1 MRPRGRCREQGPAVW
16 TGWDV
21 LAALVPALC
30 DWKCVCVCAS
40 LQTSIGSEML
50 RLKAQSASCTLSPPG
65 PGRLALGPGEVWET
79 RRAWLS
85 VALSVPRSL
94 HPRAHRK
101 DPPPK
106 MERSGV
112 GLHSPAGRPPPS
124 PAVSSRG
131 PAGTVHSRPQVL
143 PPAPWR
149 GGVWPRPPRLDTGEV
164 HVPLQ
169 APGVLHAA
177 EGKSRGGNG
186 VQPAPGLRARART
199 SSRRAP
205 PPHLRAE
212 GLFSETVY
220 LPTCHVLCQNHD
232 SEGRVHLRCGPLGGV
247 PASSAPLGA
256 PQRLAPEAFAFLLCS
271 QVLTNC

>member
-85 VALSVPRSL
+85 VALSVPGSL

-106 MERSGV
+106 
-112 GLHSPAGRPPPS
+112 
-124 PAVSSRG
+124 
-131 PAGTVHSRPQVL
+131 
-143 PPAPWR
+143 
-149 GGVWPRPPRLDTGEV
+149 DGEV
-164 HVPLQ
+164 RSRATQPSWSPSSLTRCLLEETSRDRAQQTTGASSCPLERRGLAQ
-169 APGVLHAA
+169 APQIRH
-177 EGKSRGGNG
+177 R
-186 VQPAPGLRARART
+186 
-199 SSRRAP
+199 
-205 PPHLRAE
+205 
-212 GLFSETVY
+212 
-220 LPTCHVLCQNHD
+220 
-232 SEGRVHLRCGPLGGV
+232 
-247 PASSAPLGA
+247 
-256 PQRLAPEAFAFLLCS
+256 
-271 QVLTNC
+271 